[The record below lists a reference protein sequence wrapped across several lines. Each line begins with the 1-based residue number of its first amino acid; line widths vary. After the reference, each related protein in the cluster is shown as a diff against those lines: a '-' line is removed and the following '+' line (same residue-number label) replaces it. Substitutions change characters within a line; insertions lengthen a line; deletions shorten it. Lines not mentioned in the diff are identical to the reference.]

1 MISHSLALHP
11 LGVVVDV
18 VIEELRF
25 KAYVVVSEPDINLV
39 ADFVPREQFDA
50 DGDLHVTAVADSSE
64 AHSQIEDLA
73 FNMNQGDAAVFL
85 CADQAAY
92 EAALEALAAA

>member
-18 VIEELRF
+18 VIEELHF

-39 ADFVPREQFDA
+39 ADFVPQEQFDA
-50 DGDLHVTAVADSSE
+50 DGDLHVTAIANSAE
-64 AHSQIEDLA
+64 ARSQVEDLA
-73 FNMNQGDAAVFL
+73 FNMNLGDTAVFL
-85 CADQAAY
+85 CADLPTY
-92 EAALEALAAA
+92 EATLEELAAA